1 MIVLSKSKTYV
12 EEYALSIVKIES
24 LEPIEGSDFL
34 AKTLVNGF
42 PIVVRKDEV
51 SVGDIWFYAPNES
64 QLNLKFLSKNNL
76 FEDYDLNNNS
86 KEYLEVLESK
96 GKDEARKLCGY
107 FPRTGRIRLIRL
119 RKCPSMG
126 FLFSLDSMIKWKG
139 GFKDFNME
147 EHIGESFDTIDDELF
162 IKAYVPYAPENK
174 RVSKD
179 TKRNKKIARFNRM
192 IPGQFA
198 FHYDTKNINQHM
210 DEIKPTD
217 NVTISV
223 KCHGT
228 SAIFANI
235 LVKKPLQL
243 SPGQRMVR
251 KAIRK
256 ELYNKKKK
264 ISPYRKAFLEAHNK
278 LDYSIG
284 YGNVYSSR
292 TVIKNQYIN
301 RKVSKGFYDVDVWG
315 IWNDRIKKYIPEG
328 MLIYGEIVGYQDGS
342 NKTIQKGWDYG
353 CQPGISKLM
362 IYRIVMHRDGKKIEL
377 DVPDVLKW
385 TEKLIDRAPELKEI
399 IMPIPILFVG
409 TFDELYPN
417 LDHANH
423 WNEDLLNIMS
433 NDSERFGME
442 LEEPLCS
449 TPAPREGIVVRFN
462 GEPLR
467 GAFKLKCI
475 KFLEKEG
482 KNVTNGVL
490 DAEMQEAY

>member
-1 MIVLSKSKTYV
+1 MITLTKSKTYV
-12 EEYALSIVKIES
+12 EEYALSIVRIES

-51 SVGDIWFYAPNES
+51 SIGDVLFYAPNES
-64 QLNLKFLSKNNL
+64 QLNLQFLSKNNL
-76 FEDYDLNNNS
+76 FEDYELNNNA
-86 KEYLEVLESK
+86 KEYLSVLEAA

-107 FPRTGRIRLIRL
+107 FPKTGRIRMIRL

-126 FLFSLDSMIKWKG
+126 FLFSLDTMINWNK

-147 EHIGESFDTIDDELF
+147 EHIGESFDTINDILF
-162 IKAYVPYAPENK
+162 IKAYIPYVPEQKSRNKNNK
-174 RVSKD
+174 RD
-179 TKRNKKIARFNRM
+179 KKLASFNRM

-210 DEIKPTD
+210 DEIRPD
-217 NVTISV
+217 DDVTISV

-243 SPGQRMVR
+243 SSGRQMVR

-256 ELYNKKKK
+256 ELYGKKKL
-264 ISPYRKAFLEAHNK
+264 SSHRKAFLDAHNK
-278 LDYSIG
+278 PDYTVG

-301 RKVSKGFYDVDVWG
+301 KSRGKGYYDVDVWSE
-315 IWNDRIKKYIPEG
+315 WNNRIAKYIPEG

-342 NKTIQKGWDYG
+342 NKTIQKGYDYG
-353 CQPGISKLM
+353 CSVGISKLM
-362 IYRIVMHRDGKKIEL
+362 IYRIVMHRDNNKIEL

-385 TEKLIDRAPELKEI
+385 TEKLIERAPELKDI
-399 IMPIPILFVG
+399 ILPIPILYVG
-409 TFDELYPN
+409 TFDNLYPN

-423 WNEDLLNIMS
+423 WNEDLLKLMA

-442 LEEPLCS
+442 LNEPLCIN
-449 TPAPREGIVVRFN
+449 PAPREGIVVRFN
-462 GEPLR
+462 GDPIR

-475 KFLEKEG
+475 KFLEQEG
-482 KNVTNGVL
+482 KNVSAGDIGL
-490 DAEMQEAY
+490 EMQGN

>member
-1 MIVLSKSKTYV
+1 
-12 EEYALSIVKIES
+12 
-24 LEPIEGSDFL
+24 
-34 AKTLVNGF
+34 
-42 PIVVRKDEV
+42 
-51 SVGDIWFYAPNES
+51 
-64 QLNLKFLSKNNL
+64 
-76 FEDYDLNNNS
+76 
-86 KEYLEVLESK
+86 
-96 GKDEARKLCGY
+96 
-107 FPRTGRIRLIRL
+107 
-119 RKCPSMG
+119 
-126 FLFSLDSMIKWKG
+126 
-139 GFKDFNME
+139 ME
-147 EHIGESFDTIDDELF
+147 
-162 IKAYVPYAPENK
+162 
-174 RVSKD
+174 
-179 TKRNKKIARFNRM
+179 
-192 IPGQFA
+192 
-198 FHYDTKNINQHM
+198 
-210 DEIKPTD
+210 
-217 NVTISV
+217 
-223 KCHGT
+223 
-228 SAIFANI
+228 
-235 LVKKPLQL
+235 
-243 SPGQRMVR
+243 
-251 KAIRK
+251 
-256 ELYNKKKK
+256 
-264 ISPYRKAFLEAHNK
+264 
-278 LDYSIG
+278 
-284 YGNVYSSR
+284 
-292 TVIKNQYIN
+292 
-301 RKVSKGFYDVDVWG
+301 
-315 IWNDRIKKYIPEG
+315 
-328 MLIYGEIVGYQDGS
+328 
-342 NKTIQKGWDYG
+342 YG

>member
-24 LEPIEGSDFL
+24 LEPVEGSDFL

-147 EHIGESFDTIDDELF
+147 EHIGESFDTIDNELF

-301 RKVSKGFYDVDVWG
+301 RKVGKGFYDVDVWG

-342 NKTIQKGWDYG
+342 NKTIQKGW
-353 CQPGISKLM
+353 SM
-362 IYRIVMHRDGKKIEL
+362 V
-377 DVPDVLKW
+377 
-385 TEKLIDRAPELKEI
+385 A
-399 IMPIPILFVG
+399 
-409 TFDELYPN
+409 N
-417 LDHANH
+417 LA
-423 WNEDLLNIMS
+423 
-433 NDSERFGME
+433 
-442 LEEPLCS
+442 
-449 TPAPREGIVVRFN
+449 
-462 GEPLR
+462 
-467 GAFKLKCI
+467 
-475 KFLEKEG
+475 
-482 KNVTNGVL
+482 
-490 DAEMQEAY
+490 